1 MNCQQSCSRE
11 GDVLGWAHHWPID
24 GMRTESMSSDKA
36 SATAVDTALR
46 ALRDTL
52 AADGY
57 ELVWFMERETQIGI
71 RVVPG
76 PDACADCLVPPE
88 LMRTIVDGELAATPY
103 RVGSIS
109 LPPKS

>member
-1 MNCQQSCSRE
+1 
-11 GDVLGWAHHWPID
+11 
-24 GMRTESMSSDKA
+24 MSNDDA
-36 SATAVDTALR
+36 SAAAIDTALR
-46 ALRDTL
+46 GLRDTL

-57 ELVWFMERETQIGI
+57 ELVWFMEREVQIGI

-76 PDACADCLVPPE
+76 PDACADCLVPTE
-88 LMRTIVDGELAATPY
+88 LMRSIVDSELGATPY

>member
-1 MNCQQSCSRE
+1 
-11 GDVLGWAHHWPID
+11 
-24 GMRTESMSSDKA
+24 MSNDE
-36 SATAVDTALR
+36 ATAAAIHTALR
-46 ALRDTL
+46 GLRETL

-57 ELVWFMERETQIGI
+57 ELTWSMEQADLIGI
-71 RVVPG
+71 RVLAG

-88 LMRTIVDGELAATPY
+88 LMRSIVDGELDTTPY